1 MSLINFYTKIK
12 GTKLNNPCYDKHMI
26 DLPFRML
33 VCTASGGGKTN
44 FIINLIAMM
53 DKTFASITV
62 VTKEH
67 EPLYDMLAEKI
78 KNTKINLYSE
88 SGIPALDASSKKIS
102 KLLIFDD
109 LVLTKDPKIGEAFIR
124 ARKLGYSLIY
134 ISQSYFGS
142 PKIIRQ
148 NVNYI
153 ALGRGINIRDL
164 RMILSEYSVDLDLD
178 ELKEMYFN
186 ITKKPMTFMLFDFVK
201 NNIRENITNV
211 VVSSSEF

>member
-1 MSLINFYTKIK
+1 MSLINFYTKLK
-12 GTKLNNPCYDKHMI
+12 DTKLPNPCYQAHMI

-33 VCTASGGGKTN
+33 ICTASGGGKTN
-44 FIINLIAMM
+44 FLINLISMM

-67 EPLYDMLAEKI
+67 EALYDMLAEKI
-78 KNTKINLYSE
+78 KNTKIHLYSE
-88 SGIPALDASSKKIS
+88 TGIPPLDASSKKIS
-102 KLLIFDD
+102 KLLVYDD
-109 LVLTKDPKIGEAFIR
+109 LVLTKDPKIGESFIR

-134 ISQSYFGS
+134 ISQSYFGT

-164 RMILSEYSVDLDLD
+164 RMILSEYSVDLNLDQLKDL
-178 ELKEMYFN
+178 YFQ

-201 NNIRENITNV
+201 NNIRENIDNV
-211 VVSSSEF
+211 QFSSSEF

>member
-1 MSLINFYTKIK
+1 MSLINFYTKLK
-12 GTKLNNPCYDKHMI
+12 DTKLPNPCYQAHMI

-33 VCTASGGGKTN
+33 ICTASGCGKTN
-44 FIINLIAMM
+44 FLINLISMM

-67 EPLYDMLAEKI
+67 EALYDMLAEKI
-78 KNTKINLYSE
+78 KNTKIHLYSE
-88 SGIPALDASSKKIS
+88 TGVPPLDVSSKKIS
-102 KLLIFDD
+102 KLLVYDD
-109 LVLTKDPKIGEAFIR
+109 LVLTKDPKIGESFIR

-134 ISQSYFGS
+134 ISQSYFGT
-142 PKIIRQ
+142 PKIVRQ

-164 RMILSEYSVDLDLD
+164 RMILSEYSVDLNLD
-178 ELKEMYFN
+178 ELKDLYFQ

-201 NNIRENITNV
+201 NNIRENINNV
-211 VVSSSEF
+211 KFSSSEF